1 MRFSYAAKSTVRTRV
16 ILNTWPT
23 VYVHTA
29 TYDSLFNHYTCTTLF
44 DKGRIIVG
52 EQYVAIYYNILHTC
66 IIHRFAIH
74 MLVTTV
80 DILEKISFSIITKLF
95 RYKIYQI
102 LCIYIVLEKN

>member
-16 ILNTWPT
+16 ILHTWPA

-52 EQYVAIYYNILHTC
+52 EQYVAYY
-66 IIHRFAIH
+66 IHVSYTD
-74 MLVTTV
+74 L
-80 DILEKISFSIITKLF
+80 LF
-95 RYKIYQI
+95 IC
-102 LCIYIVLEKN
+102 L